1 MIIQLII
8 VIPVFMRISIIDVL
22 NNTNKNAV
30 KMFIIASVERKSI
43 WFVSLIILFL
53 WRKYIEGKP
62 FIPRQCE
69 LLTVQINLTAVR
81 YFLLIQS

>member
-8 VIPVFMRISIIDVL
+8 VITLFMRISIIDVL
-22 NNTNKNAV
+22 NNTHKNAV
-30 KMFIIASVERKSI
+30 KFFIIVSVERKST
-43 WFVSLIILFL
+43 WFVALLILFL

-62 FIPRQCE
+62 FIPRQSK

-81 YFLLIQS
+81 YFLLFQS